1 METRTVEQMTDEQ
14 VLAAFGT
21 SEEPER
27 RGFDEAAYARVLAYE
42 LVRSRRRLGYY
53 RTLYATFVEEGAP
66 FMVENLDEEQDGGA
80 VPVKLVFADAPE
92 HVRGLEEDADV
103 VVWTEPELLAEL
115 AEERAVHDFL
125 TGLLD
130 EIEPAVLD

>member
-1 METRTVEQMTDEQ
+1 METQAVEQMTDEQ
-14 VLAAFGT
+14 VLMVFGT
-21 SEEPER
+21 SEVPEQ
-27 RGFDEAAYARVLAYE
+27 RGFDETAYARVLAYE

-53 RTLYATFVEEGAP
+53 RTLYASFVDEGTP
-66 FMVENLDEEQDGGA
+66 FMVENLDEEQNGDG

-92 HVRGLEEDADV
+92 QVLGLEEDADV

-130 EIEPAVLD
+130 EIEPAVLR